1 MHTWYIYIA
10 YIYIAA
16 KRRTARGFFFV
27 HQQWNNKCQLLRPSF
42 SELIIRGYG
51 NAASAIEAYKA
62 PSPAR
67 AARTLSMVIRGQ
79 KCEQHDVETAGV
91 WIVSS
96 SGPN

>member
-1 MHTWYIYIA
+1 
-10 YIYIAA
+10 
-16 KRRTARGFFFV
+16 V

-67 AARTLSMVIRGQ
+67 AARTLSMVI
-79 KCEQHDVETAGV
+79 
-91 WIVSS
+91 
-96 SGPN
+96 